1 MKNISSQLTTIEIT
15 MATLLSLCTYICA
28 YFFHLTM
35 ANSEQYLAIV
45 SVMFMDGFFG
55 VIAGTKREGFKTCKA
70 ISVLKNTIVWIGILT
85 VILTVEK
92 GFAGTTWLSEVI
104 VVPFM
109 VFQLISALKNASMA
123 GFIKSNQLNKILDL
137 IDNHKG
143 IRDDEPK
150 PTTKLPKTTKPKK

>member
-1 MKNISSQLTTIEIT
+1 MKNIVPNPSTFDIIIATLTTLCT
-15 MATLLSLCTYICA
+15 FLCTY
-28 YFFHLTM
+28 FLHLTM

-92 GFAGTTWLSEVI
+92 GFSGTAWLSEVI

>member
-1 MKNISSQLTTIEIT
+1 
-15 MATLLSLCTYICA
+15 
-28 YFFHLTM
+28 
-35 ANSEQYLAIV
+35 
-45 SVMFMDGFFG
+45 

-92 GFAGTTWLSEVI
+92 GFTGTAWLSEVI

-150 PTTKLPKTTKPKK
+150 PTTKTAKTTKPKK

>member
-1 MKNISSQLTTIEIT
+1 MKTIVPIPSTFDIIVATLTTLCT
-15 MATLLSLCTYICA
+15 FLCTY
-28 YFFHLTM
+28 FLHLTM

-55 VIAGTKREGFKTCKA
+55 VIAGTKREGFKTFRA
-70 ISVLKNTIVWIGILT
+70 LSVLKNTFAWIAILT

-92 GFAGTTWLSEVI
+92 GFAGTAWLSEVI

-137 IDNHKG
+137 IDKHKG

-150 PTTKLPKTTKPKK
+150 KITKPKK